1 MVFLVALQYPN
12 GRTHEAVLDRAEA
25 PTPGTVFEM
34 YGRTWRVAEL
44 IDSPSYKYSARR
56 RIQRGLTDEPTRYW
70 CVCVD

>member
-1 MVFLVALQYPN
+1 MALLYPN

-25 PTPGTVFEM
+25 PTLGTVFEM

-44 IDSPSYKYSARR
+44 IESPSHRYSARSR
-56 RIQRGLTDEPTRYW
+56 VQRGLTDEPTRYW